1 MVSPRAAQNEERR
14 LSVRIVQ
21 HLPAAWV
28 RARRSR
34 SRVIACESNGERIA
48 SCFLEN
54 SSTVPSMVSIRAH
67 ALGHGHAPGI
77 ENRGDRSRYRADIRL
92 YLADVMK
99 ERCLD
104 GSGVTR

>member
-1 MVSPRAAQNEERR
+1 MLSLRAAQNEERR

-21 HLPAAWV
+21 HLPTHRV
-28 RARRSR
+28 RALRSR
-34 SRVIACESNGERIA
+34 PRVIASECHGERIA

-77 ENRGDRSRYRADIRL
+77 ENRGDRSRYRTDIRL
-92 YLADVMK
+92 HLADVMK
-99 ERCLD
+99 ERCFD
-104 GSGVTR
+104 GSGVTG